1 MSQRPSVTIGDAG
14 LRNSVRSRR
23 EVLKLMAMGGSLV
36 LLPAALVGCG
46 DSDPTG
52 PSVGLTPNSGSPLVI
67 DFAKGDVAVLQF
79 AYALEQLEAD
89 FYTRVVASFD
99 RTNLTAADK
108 AILLDIKYHEVQHR
122 ELFKAA
128 LGASNDFTVNTT
140 YPGVDFASR
149 ASILAAARTFED
161 LGVAAYNGA
170 GQYLGNADL
179 LTLAGKIVSVEARH
193 AAVIRDLINPKS
205 GEFAPQA
212 FDDVFSPA
220 KVAGAAQGFV
230 VDRLGF
236 ANAPGTFVQGPNTN
250 G

>member
-1 MSQRPSVTIGDAG
+1 MSKRPSLTVGDAG
-14 LRNSVRSRR
+14 NLGSLRSRR

-36 LLPAALVGCG
+36 LLPTALIGCSD
-46 DSDPTG
+46 DSPMAPG
-52 PSVGLTPNSGSPLVI
+52 MPSTPNSGSPLTI

-89 FYTRVVASFD
+89 FYTRAVAAFD
-99 RTNLTAADK
+99 QSNLTAAEK

-128 LGASNDFTVNTT
+128 LGSSNDFTLSPT
-140 YPGVDFASR
+140 YPGVNFRDRVSV
-149 ASILAAARTFED
+149 LTAARTFED

-170 GQYLGNADL
+170 GQYLASGAF

-193 AAVIRDLINPKS
+193 AAVIRDLL
-205 GEFAPQA
+205 APGTNAFSPTA
-212 FDDVFSPA
+212 FDDVFSPG

-236 ANAPGTFVQGPNTN
+236 ANAPSTFVQGPNNN